1 MTRTYNT
8 ANFVE
13 DLKIL
18 FRTCGI
24 QGKGT
29 TFLFTDQD
37 IKASIFKSLFRT
49 CGIQCKGTTFLFTDQ
64 DIKASI
70 LNPCPSRPQNKVGVR
85 FINKKLPDFD
95 LDNLSSLSLCT
106 SNTVIE
112 IISVVKI
119 SSGTGSSC
127 KKWVQKQP

>member
-37 IKASIFKSLFRT
+37 IKEEVICWHRP
-49 CGIQCKGTTFLFTDQ
+49 IIMFLR
-64 DIKASI
+64 A
-70 LNPCPSRPQNKVGVR
+70 
-85 FINKKLPDFD
+85 
-95 LDNLSSLSLCT
+95 SLST
-106 SNTVIE
+106 STMCWQEVSYQTYSQGMSRQEAGGNRE
-112 IISVVKI
+112 RASQSREERERSRAK
-119 SSGTGSSC
+119 SS
-127 KKWVQKQP
+127 